1 MTSRAA
7 DLVVSGERQPVLL
20 PVIDLCNHRRG
31 GEHNCAIVF
40 EDDAQTTL
48 TSPRHA
54 RTPVYLT

>member
-1 MTSRAA
+1 MG
-7 DLVVSGERQPVLL
+7 VVSDLRDVHMPVLL